1 MTVVSKFIVSCAVQ
15 LIVLLIYTGVSLL
28 CAGLFFNSYIKTYSI
43 LALIEGLLLRFLLF
57 CAVTAI
63 VVFFCTLTKS
73 HSIAMVIGAI
83 LGTGI
88 TSLIYLA
95 ANGLLSMLKI
105 TVDLAKFMPDGINGL
120 INVSNL
126 GTIAVKA
133 IVVSV
138 VFIAGFLISAV
149 ILFKKRDVK

>member
-1 MTVVSKFIVSCAVQ
+1 
-15 LIVLLIYTGVSLL
+15 
-28 CAGLFFNSYIKTYSI
+28 
-43 LALIEGLLLRFLLF
+43 
-57 CAVTAI
+57 
-63 VVFFCTLTKS
+63 
-73 HSIAMVIGAI
+73 
-83 LGTGI
+83 
-88 TSLIYLA
+88 
-95 ANGLLSMLKI
+95 MLKI
-105 TVDLAKFMPDGINGL
+105 SVNLADFMPDGINGL